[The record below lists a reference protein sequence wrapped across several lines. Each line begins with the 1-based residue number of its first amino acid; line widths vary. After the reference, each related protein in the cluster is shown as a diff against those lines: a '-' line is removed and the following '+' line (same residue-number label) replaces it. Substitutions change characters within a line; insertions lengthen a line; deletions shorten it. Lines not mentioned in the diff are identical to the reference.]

1 MAWGNAHGFRRMDA
15 AEAGYVFLA
24 MNMAQMAQRAIRAA
38 DELQQRHAWLAF
50 PIAVWKKFGDDQAG
64 NLAALIAYSAL
75 VAIFPLL
82 LVLVTVLDIVLKNNP
97 DLKQKVLN
105 ALDKYPVI
113 GLLENSIGRLS
124 QTGIALVIG
133 LVGTFIGALG
143 VANSMQNALNSA
155 WEIPFARRPGFPW
168 SWLRSAALIIV
179 IGTDLI
185 ATTVLSGLAAATGR
199 RLQTDISFLKDI
211 GFGLGG
217 VGPAVLALAVSLAL
231 NFGLF
236 WLAFRLGTAKDITW
250 RQLWLGAA
258 ISAVIWQILQAFG
271 GYFLSHQIAHASPL
285 YGTFAVVL
293 GLIAWL
299 YLQAQL
305 TLYAIEINVVRAY
318 RLWPRSVAPPPYTE
332 QDRRAF
338 QLYVEKRRNQR
349 DIAAGADGED
359 DHEKAS
365 G

>member
-1 MAWGNAHGFRRMDA
+1 
-15 AEAGYVFLA
+15 
-24 MNMAQMAQRAIRAA
+24 MNMVQRIIHAVDA
-38 DELQQRHAWLAF
+38 LQQRHAWLAF

-82 LVLVTVLDIVLKNNP
+82 LLLVTVLDIVLKNNP
-97 DLKQKVLN
+97 ELKQKVLKA
-105 ALDKYPVI
+105 ALDQYPVI
-113 GLLENSIGRLS
+113 GTQMENSIGHLT
-124 QTGIALVIG
+124 QTGVALAVAAIG
-133 LVGTFIGALG
+133 IFIGALG
-143 VANSMQNALNSA
+143 VANSLQNALNSA

-179 IGTDLI
+179 IGVGFI
-185 ATTVLSGLAAATGR
+185 GTTIISGLAAGAGR
-199 RLQTDISFLKDI
+199 
-211 GFGLGG
+211 
-217 VGPAVLALAVSLAL
+217 VLPGAGRSVLFYAVSLVL

-236 WLAFRLGTAKDITW
+236 WLGFRVGTAREITW

-271 GYFLSHQIAHASPL
+271 SYFISHQLAHASPL
-285 YGTFAVVL
+285 YGTFALVL

-305 TLYAIEINVVRAY
+305 TLYAVEINVVRTY
-318 RLWPRSVAPPPYTE
+318 RLWPRSLAPPPYTE
-332 QDRRAF
+332 QDRHAF
-338 QLYVEKRRNQR
+338 RLYVEKRSDQL
-349 DIAAGADGED
+349 DIVAGAGGED
-359 DHEKAS
+359 DRETTS

>member
-1 MAWGNAHGFRRMDA
+1 MAWGNAVRLRADGCGW
-15 AEAGYVFLA
+15 AGYFFLA
-24 MNMAQMAQRAIRAA
+24 MNRLQRALRAA

-50 PIAVWKKFGDDQAG
+50 PVAVWKKFGDDQAG

-82 LVLVTVLDIVLKNNP
+82 LVLVTVLDIVLKNDP
-97 DLKQKVLN
+97 ALKATVLN
-105 ALDKYPVI
+105 ALDKYPGI
-113 GLLENSIGRLS
+113 SLLSIGRLN

-133 LVGTFIGALG
+133 LVGTFIGTLG
-143 VANSMQNALNSA
+143 VANSLQNALNSA
-155 WEIPFARRPGFPW
+155 WEIPFARRPGFPL
-168 SWLRSAALIIV
+168 SWLRSAALIIGV
-179 IGTDLI
+179 GTGFI
-185 ATTVLSGLAAATGR
+185 ATTILSTLAAHA
-199 RLQTDISFLKDI
+199 
-211 GFGLGG
+211 GG
-217 VGPAVLALAVSLAL
+217 VLHGAGSTGLALAVSLVL

-236 WLAFRLGTAKDITW
+236 WLAFRLATASEITW

-305 TLYAIEINVVRAY
+305 TLYAVEINVVRAY
-318 RLWPRSVAPPPYTE
+318 RLWPRSLAPPPYTE
-332 QDRRAF
+332 QDRHAL
-338 QLYVEKRRNQR
+338 QLYVEKRRDQR
-349 DIAAGADGED
+349 DIVVGAGGED
-359 DHEKAS
+359 DGEKTS

>member
-1 MAWGNAHGFRRMDA
+1 
-15 AEAGYVFLA
+15 
-24 MNMAQMAQRAIRAA
+24 MNKMERAFRAA
-38 DELQQRHAWLAF
+38 DALQQRHAWLAV
-50 PIAVWKKFGDDQAG
+50 PVAVWKKFGDDQAG

-105 ALDKYPVI
+105 ALDKYPAI
-113 GLLENSIGRLS
+113 GLVEGSIGRLN

-133 LVGTFIGALG
+133 LVGTFIGSLG
-143 VANSMQNALNSA
+143 VANSVQNALNSV

-179 IGTDLI
+179 IGLGFI
-185 ATTVLSGLAAATGR
+185 ATTILSGFAAATGR
-199 RLQTDISFLKDI
+199 SY
-211 GFGLGG
+211 LG
-217 VGPAVLALAVSLAL
+217 AASTVLAFAVSLVL
-231 NFGLF
+231 NFGLI
-236 WLAFRLGTAKDITW
+236 WLAFRLGTAKEITW

-271 GYFLSHQIAHASPL
+271 GYFISHQLAHATPL
-285 YGTFAVVL
+285 YGTFALVL

-305 TLYAIEINVVRAY
+305 TLYAIEVNVVQSY
-318 RLWPRSVAPPPYTE
+318 RLWPRSLAPPPYTE

-338 QLYVEKRRNQR
+338 ELYTQKRRDQL
-349 DIAAGADGED
+349 DIAAGAGGED
-359 DHEKAS
+359 DREKTS